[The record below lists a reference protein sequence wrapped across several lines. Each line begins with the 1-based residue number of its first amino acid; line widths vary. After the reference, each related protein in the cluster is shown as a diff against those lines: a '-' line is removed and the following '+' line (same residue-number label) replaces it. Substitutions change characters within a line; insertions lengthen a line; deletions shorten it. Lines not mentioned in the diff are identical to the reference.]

1 MVLTNGVGGLNFY
14 WEVINTVAEMQDWF
28 ADQTD
33 GRKIP
38 DSRSIRRRVS
48 SRLM

>member
-1 MVLTNGVGGLNFY
+1 
-14 WEVINTVAEMQDWF
+14 MQDWF

-38 DSRSIRRRVS
+38 DSRSIRRRVTPVWKKLRGEDS
-48 SRLM
+48 